1 MDRWKVLRT
10 SSLMVLIISLVIP
23 AYLTIS
29 PVAAQSVRQGAAD
42 NAVASFN
49 LPRVRVQITK
59 QQMAQAL
66 AAPMPALRVRDARGA
81 PGRAPGLSQTL
92 GVQPQNPDGGPSEYV
107 PACRPGRSG
116 LVDGHWEP
124 GCAPGGGPPF
134 GNFGPPGP
142 LPYYKPSG
150 SIELS
155 TASCTYTFFD
165 GDAFTGPANPGCPP
179 YARYELKPSD
189 LIELYPWRTNAKIFF
204 KNVAYDPTGGWFVC
218 SGKVISTADSGNG
231 SLVLTAGHCVNSGG
245 RQINADEFVEGTWS
259 SHVMVCPAY
268 KDGFTPWG
276 ATYPTFE
283 GCWQGQ
289 QLFTLL
295 GWFLKSNLRRDVG
308 MIVTRFGPGSSEGTE
323 RIAHVTGAMGIGW
336 NLNRIQA
343 YNIQGYPQAAP
354 FNGQRKIYCKSSR
367 FRDDLRLDKFF
378 PDLGPTTLSA
388 GCDMTGGSSG
398 GGWVIDY
405 VMGHSLF
412 NRNPFILFYSGPD
425 VWRVGGIVNSVTSYK
440 WVVPS
445 EPDAL
450 QGPYFG
456 TSVRNLWN
464 AARVVVSLPPPG
476 GE

>member
-1 MDRWKVLRT
+1 MDRWKVLKT

-29 PVAAQSVRQGAAD
+29 PAAAQSVRQGAAD

-189 LIELYPWRTNAKIFF
+189 LIQLYPWRTNAKIFF

-405 VMGHSLF
+405 VMGTSIF
-412 NRNPFILFYSGPD
+412 NRNPFILFYIGPD
-425 VWRVGGIVNSVTSYK
+425 VWRVGGIVNSVTSYR
-440 WVVPS
+440 WIGPF

-464 AARVVVSLPPPG
+464 AARVVPVLPP
-476 GE
+476 

>member
-1 MDRWKVLRT
+1 MDRWKVLKT

-29 PVAAQSVRQGAAD
+29 PAAAQSVRQGAAD

-405 VMGHSLF
+405 VMGTSIF
-412 NRNPFILFYSGPD
+412 NRNPFILFYIGPD
-425 VWRVGGIVNSVTSYK
+425 VWRVGGIVNSVTSYR
-440 WVVPS
+440 WIGPF

-464 AARVVVSLPPPG
+464 QARVVPVLPP
-476 GE
+476 

>member
-1 MDRWKVLRT
+1 MDRWKVLKT

-29 PVAAQSVRQGAAD
+29 PAAAQSVRQGAAD

-405 VMGHSLF
+405 VMGTSIF
-412 NRNPFILFYSGPD
+412 NRNPFILFYIGPD
-425 VWRVGGIVNSVTSYK
+425 VWRVGGIVNSVTSYR
-440 WVVPS
+440 WIGPF

-464 AARVVVSLPPPG
+464 AARVVPVLPP
-476 GE
+476 

>member
-1 MDRWKVLRT
+1 MDRWKVLKT

-29 PVAAQSVRQGAAD
+29 PAAAQSVRQGAGND
-42 NAVASFN
+42 TVASFD
-49 LPRVRVQITK
+49 LPRVRVRLTK
-59 QQMAQAL
+59 EQMAQAR
-66 AAPMPALRVRDARGA
+66 AVPMPALSVRNARGI
-81 PGRAPGLSQTL
+81 PGGAPGLSRTL

-107 PACRPGRSG
+107 PACTPGQSAI
-116 LVDGHWEP
+116 VNGHWVP
-124 GCAPGGGPPF
+124 GCASGVATPF
-134 GNFGPPGP
+134 GSFGPPGP

-150 SIELS
+150 SITLS
-155 TASCTYTFFD
+155 TASCVYTAFE
-165 GDAFTGPANPGCPP
+165 GDAFTGPPDPGCPP
-179 YARYELKPSD
+179 YARYQLLPAELVT
-189 LIELYPWRTNAKIFF
+189 LYPWRTNVKIFF
-204 KNVAYDPTGGWFVC
+204 KNVKYDPTGGFFVC
-218 SGKVISTADSGNG
+218 SGKVISTADSGNR
-231 SLVLTAGHCVNSGG
+231 SLVVTAGHCVNSGG
-245 RQINADEFVEGTWS
+245 RQINADEFEEGTWS
-259 SHVMVCPAY
+259 THVFVCPAY
-268 KDGFTPWG
+268 PFTP
-276 ATYPTFE
+276 F
-283 GCWQGQ
+283 GCWDGQ
-289 QLFTLL
+289 QLSTLK

-308 MIVTRFGPGSSEGTE
+308 MIVTYLNGEGQ
-323 RIAHVTGAMGIGW
+323 RIGEVTGAMGIGW

-343 YNIQGYPQAAP
+343 YNIQGYPAASP
-354 FNGQRKIYCKSSR
+354 FNGLWKIYCKSSR

>member
-1 MDRWKVLRT
+1 VLKT

-29 PVAAQSVRQGAAD
+29 PAAAQSVRQGAAD

-405 VMGHSLF
+405 VMGTSIF
-412 NRNPFILFYSGPD
+412 NRNPFILFYIGPD
-425 VWRVGGIVNSVTSYK
+425 VWRVGGIVNSVTSYR
-440 WVVPS
+440 WIGPF

-464 AARVVVSLPPPG
+464 AARVVPVLPP
-476 GE
+476 